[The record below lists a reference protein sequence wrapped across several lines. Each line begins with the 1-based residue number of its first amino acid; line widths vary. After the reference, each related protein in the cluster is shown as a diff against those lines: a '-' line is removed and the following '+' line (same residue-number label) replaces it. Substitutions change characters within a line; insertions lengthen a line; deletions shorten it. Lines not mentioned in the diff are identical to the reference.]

1 MTIEELKAA
10 NSVLAGKIHAAMQ
23 EYYDQTK
30 CTVQI
35 STDWID
41 ISTWG
46 ECKFIP
52 DVSVSPVIK

>member
-10 NSVLAGKIHAAMQ
+10 NIVLAGKIHAAMQ

-35 STDWID
+35 STDWVD
-41 ISTWG
+41 ISTW
-46 ECKFIP
+46 EERKFIP
-52 DVSVSPVIK
+52 DVSVSAEIK